1 MNAYVD
7 YWIAIRKREEKKI
20 VEAKR
25 REGEMNE
32 IVDTV

>member
-7 YWIAIRKREEKKI
+7 YWIVIRKREEKKI
-20 VEAKR
+20 VGANG
-25 REGEMNE
+25 REGEMNK